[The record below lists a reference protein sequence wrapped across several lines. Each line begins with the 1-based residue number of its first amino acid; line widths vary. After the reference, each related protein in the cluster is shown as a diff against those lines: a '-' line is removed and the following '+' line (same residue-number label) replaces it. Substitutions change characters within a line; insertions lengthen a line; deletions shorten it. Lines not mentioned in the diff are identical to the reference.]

1 MGRPPERPSVR
12 VLNDLRRRIEAGEWE
27 PGAQLPTVRELAGYY
42 KVSTRTIHRAYQTL
56 AEEGLIVITPGWGTH
71 RALRSRR

>member
-12 VLNDLRRRIEAGEWE
+12 VLNDLRRRIEADEWE
-27 PGAQLPTVRELAGYY
+27 QGQQLPTVRELGMHYH
-42 KVSTRTIHRAYQTL
+42 VSTRTIHRAYKAL

-71 RALRSRR
+71 RALPTDL